1 MYEFPTGQNRLRTF
15 TLKTHADFFLN
26 CTLKFPDLMKKIVGI
41 VALLSLFHAASFAG
55 PGPEKT
61 ISIRPVFKLSGMP
74 TEIPENAPGMRKTKI
89 GRGMTIGG
97 GVLLVTGLALAST
110 ADSYSYSYTTS
121 SNGTTTESGDIKG
134 AIGVLFI
141 AGGVGLTIPG
151 IIIWSKGAKRLKE
164 YKETNNLT
172 FDLRGTSGVLT
183 YHF

>member
-1 MYEFPTGQNRLRTF
+1 M
-15 TLKTHADFFLN
+15 LKL
-26 CTLKFPDLMKKIVGI
+26 PDLMKKFIGI
-41 VALLSLFHAASFAG
+41 VALLLLFNATTFAG
-55 PGPEKT
+55 PGPEKS
-61 ISIRPVFKLSGMP
+61 ISARPVFKLSGMP
-74 TEIPENAPGMRKTKI
+74 LEIPANAPGMHKIKI

-110 ADSYSYSYTTS
+110 ADAYSYNYTTN
-121 SNGTTTESGDIKG
+121 SNGTTTESGDLKG

-151 IIIWSKGAKRLKE
+151 VIIWSKGAKRLKE

-183 YHF
+183 YRF